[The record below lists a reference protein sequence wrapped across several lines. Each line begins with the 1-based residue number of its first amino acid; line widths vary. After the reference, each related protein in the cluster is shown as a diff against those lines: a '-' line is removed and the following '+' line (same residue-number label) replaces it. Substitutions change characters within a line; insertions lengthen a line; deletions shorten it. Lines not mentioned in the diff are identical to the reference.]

1 MGTLRSHLTLVTIS
15 QIMITRFTKFQ
26 AIKLTEFVFDP
37 NSLISKVMSLISI
50 KRYLVTTFTF
60 TADPPMSKIVIKIGS

>member
-26 AIKLTEFVFDP
+26 ALKLTEFVFDP
-37 NSLISKVMSLISI
+37 NSLISEVLSLISI

-60 TADPPMSKIVIKIGS
+60 TTVPPMNKIVIKIES

>member
-15 QIMITRFTKFQ
+15 QIMITCFTKFQ

-37 NSLISKVMSLISI
+37 NSLISEVLSLISI

-60 TADPPMSKIVIKIGS
+60 TAVPPISKIVIKMGS

>member
-37 NSLISKVMSLISI
+37 NSLISEVLSLISI

-60 TADPPMSKIVIKIGS
+60 TTVPPMNKIVIKIES

>member
-15 QIMITRFTKFQ
+15 QIMITCFTKFQ

-37 NSLISKVMSLISI
+37 NSLISEVLSLISI

-60 TADPPMSKIVIKIGS
+60 TAVPPIRKLLLR

>member
-15 QIMITRFTKFQ
+15 QIMITHFTKFQ
-26 AIKLTEFVFDP
+26 AIKLTEFVFDS
-37 NSLISKVMSLISI
+37 NSLISEVLSLISI

-60 TADPPMSKIVIKIGS
+60 TADPPMRKIVIKIGS